1 MMLIMTELNGTLEA
15 ETINP
20 ESEEKGEC
28 RVVVED
34 RTRVR
39 MTDYLSDYF
48 TDESYLIDALALG
61 PTATNI
67 AVTQAMQFYG
77 GGVYY
82 NPEECRDYIDE
93 DIPEEC
99 LEDRSGRVSYTC
111 LKVDTPGGQ
120 VNCAEVMP
128 KHCDIFFNPPE
139 NVYHHSITAVG
150 YGVVRKIFMIHHL
163 HATRIFLSSSGR
175 GWSRVLEAEEQ
186 LGRGVGGGR
195 LHEDSQGAG
204 SLQSGHIHLSTSV
217 QLRVQL
223 KFKCKAST
231 KLLYNQIYHFHYI

>member
-20 ESEEKGEC
+20 ETEEKGEC
-28 RVVVED
+28 VVEVED

-39 MTDYLSDYF
+39 MTEYISDYF

-93 DIPEEC
+93 EIPEEC

-111 LKVDTPGGQ
+111 LKVDTPDGQ
-120 VNCAEVMP
+120 VNCAELIP

-150 YGVVRKIFMIHHL
+150 YGEVRKIVVINLFYSNL
-163 HATRIFLSSSGR
+163 IFSGR
-175 GWSRVLEAEEQ
+175 GWDRVLEAEEQ
-186 LGRGVGGGR
+186 LGRGLGGGR
-195 LHEDSQGAG
+195 VHADSPGAG
-204 SLQSGHIHLSTSV
+204 PLQSGHILYTTQMQLNWDEELSLS
-217 QLRVQL
+217 LNYML
-223 KFKCKAST
+223 WILSLSF
-231 KLLYNQIYHFHYI
+231 I